1 MDGPNRLKGLIC
13 GDLRAGIGE
22 CAGDGFRLSLAPLA
36 RFSARISRGKRA
48 WREHCFFLAAKE
60 REETRIERKIKKN
73 FDAVSMWQDYGKP
86 IPPVFAH
93 IGTPRRGLDKR
104 GEID

>member
-1 MDGPNRLKGLIC
+1 MRRSPRRNRGVC
-13 GDLRAGIGE
+13 R
-22 CAGDGFRLSLAPLA
+22 R
-36 RFSARISRGKRA
+36 RFSFKFGPVGLFFGPYIQGKEGMEGA
-48 WREHCFFLAAKE
+48 LFFLAAKE
-60 REETRIERKIKKN
+60 REETRIERKLKKN
-73 FDAVSMWQDYGKP
+73 FDPVSMRQDYGKP